1 VDKLPPSFEHQHHN
15 RENHQKGVDKTEM
28 GETAKNVDVSIP
40 SEHTLPFADAPSIG
54 KWRYV
59 HSFNH

>member
-1 VDKLPPSFEHQHHN
+1 MQQLMQQPREPP
-15 RENHQKGVDKTEM
+15 KGVDKTEM
-28 GETAKNVDVSIP
+28 GETAKNLDVLIP

-59 HSFNH
+59 DNFNHQLLT